1 MAAFKMSEIK
11 RNRTLAWDKTRNKG
25 AGGAVTTS
33 DLMDDNGNV
42 DNAACAKYG
51 IDPKTV
57 TFITVND
64 LPEAYRKGPKEA
76 LAALAAEWSTG
87 KDDDGN
93 LVKWTPDEVSHFL
106 VLGSRMQDAANAS
119 IKAKRPVSD
128 KALDKAVNVVIKSL
142 KSQGKSQAEVASFLK
157 MGGMVATDAQIAEA
171 YAA

>member
-1 MAAFKMSEIK
+1 MGAFKMGEIK
-11 RNRTLAWDKTRNKG
+11 RNRTLAWDKTKNKG

-33 DLMDDNGNV
+33 DLLDESGNV
-42 DNAACAKYG
+42 DAALCSKYG
-51 IDPKTV
+51 VKPEAV
-57 TFITVND
+57 TFITVAD
-64 LPEAYRKGPKEA
+64 LPEAFRKGPKEA
-76 LAALAAEWSTG
+76 LAALATEWSVG
-87 KDDDGN
+87 KNEDGSP
-93 LVKWTPDEVSHFL
+93 VKWTPDEVAHFL